1 VEDSISENF
10 EAVTSNSN
18 VDLMGVNGDKINVS
32 NKNGRINFG
41 YIIGKDINIDAV
53 NSVIEIRQIKTTN
66 INASTRNGCY
76 RRSQI
81 FLDRCL
87 CFRLCQVRRVFMP
100 L

>member
-66 INASTRNGCY
+66 I
-76 RRSQI
+76 
-81 FLDRCL
+81 
-87 CFRLCQVRRVFMP
+87 MP
-100 L
+100 LPGTEEYLLKMYTTIMTTRI